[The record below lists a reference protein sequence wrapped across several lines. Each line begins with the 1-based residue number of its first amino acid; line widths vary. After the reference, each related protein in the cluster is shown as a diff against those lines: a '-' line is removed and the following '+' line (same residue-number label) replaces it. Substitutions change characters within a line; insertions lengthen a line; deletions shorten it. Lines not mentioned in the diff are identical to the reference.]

1 MGAGG
6 HWWPYKSGEWWKGR
20 PAVVAGGGGDAVSQ
34 GRRLVIRWA
43 RDQAGEIR
51 SEVIS
56 DGCGGAEGGA
66 EAGGG
71 RERWGC
77 SAAGIG

>member
-1 MGAGG
+1 MVTGGLIRAG
-6 HWWPYKSGEWWKGR
+6 SGGR
-20 PAVVAGGGGDAVSQ
+20 EDRRRWRVAGGGGDAVSQ

-56 DGCGGAEGGA
+56 DGRGGAEGGA